1 MEGADR
7 VEGHGHLSYNDSS
20 VSCQLKAR
28 VTMHIDMAVGV
39 MVNMGT
45 PRLMLGTAGFCACLD
60 KGRGLCDR
68 PHVSDGT
75 LKDTALIARHRV
87 T

>member
-7 VEGHGHLSYNDSS
+7 VKGHGHLSYNDSS

-45 PRLMLGTAGFCACLD
+45 
-60 KGRGLCDR
+60 CD
-68 PHVSDGT
+68 
-75 LKDTALIARHRV
+75 
-87 T
+87 